1 MKDHLHL
8 QVTIQEFQSDSIMS
22 NLIAIQ
28 IKTKHTTI
36 TTNQYEICKG
46 LIPINE
52 THLISLENRSIGSN
66 QNKLELLLLLNNE
79 VAGRVDCNLTEL
91 LNSNLELQNHCDF
104 QVETEEKV
112 MLHSNQVSNSR
123 VKLTLKVFHQ
133 TEKHSQRANINVAT
147 SESQCEQDLSSFS
160 LREELEQW
168 KSKYTNIAKELNSLG
183 DELLSLQIK
192 EKGDNYS
199 YLSPDINIFRKII
212 KSKLQYFLQIYDNQV
227 DQIYLLKKEL
237 NYYRSKLCL
246 KCSEPYFKHSFQSLS
261 AKIQNLTSVL
271 DKKQTEQFQL
281 IKSLEIEK
289 QSQKSQ
295 QENVKILNQQQ
306 LLLRQ
311 TLAKSKKQVEDSLK
325 FQTQQ
330 ELQIQQLHKDVISKT
345 QIILQLN
352 KRCLELE
359 QQNYRMNSDI
369 EQIIFLYKQW
379 SMSIIKSIEKEPTEK
394 QLLGDILKQL
404 NNSLKFLAS
413 NENLNQDSNSANEY
427 HNKIEQ
433 YIEDYHLQVTQLEQL
448 LYQHRIKCQ
457 NDKLTSNSLR
467 ADQLNAFLLNF
478 PIENVA
484 EQSNKQYDISKQMN
498 SQLEQNIFNLIQQK
512 DVEITKLKQKI
523 ADMLNIA
530 LELGNSVLVE
540 QMQFTL
546 M

>member
-1 MKDHLHL
+1 MEDHLHL

-22 NLIAIQ
+22 DLIAFQ

-52 THLISLENRSIGSN
+52 THLISLENRSTNSY

-79 VAGRVDCNLTEL
+79 VAGRVDCNLTQL
-91 LNSNLELQNHCDF
+91 LDSNLELKNYGDF

-112 MLHSNQVSNSR
+112 MLNGNQVSNSR

-133 TEKHSQRANINVAT
+133 TEQHSQRTTINVAT
-147 SESQCEQDLSSFS
+147 SESQREQDLVLFS

-168 KSKYTNIAKELNSLG
+168 KSKYTNIAKELNQLG

-192 EKGDNYS
+192 EKGDLHS
-199 YLSPDINIFRKII
+199 YLSPEINIFRKII

-227 DQIYLLKKEL
+227 DQTYLLKKEL

-246 KCSEPYFKHSFQSLS
+246 KCSEPYFKHSFQSL
-261 AKIQNLTSVL
+261 AEKIKNLTSIL

-289 QSQKSQ
+289 QSQKQ
-295 QENVKILNQQQ
+295 LQENVKILNQQQ

-325 FQTQQ
+325 LQTSQ
-330 ELQIQQLHKDVISKT
+330 ELQIQQLNKDVISKT
-345 QIILQLN
+345 LIILQLN

-379 SMSIIKSIEKEPTEK
+379 SMSIVKSIEKESSEK

-413 NENLNQDSNSANEY
+413 NDNLNKDSNSANEY

-433 YIEDYHLQVTQLEQL
+433 YIQDYHLQVTQLESL
-448 LYQHRIKCQ
+448 LYQHRIKCH
-457 NDKLTSNSLR
+457 NDNLTLNSLR
-467 ADQLNAFLLNF
+467 ADEFNAFLLNF
-478 PIENVA
+478 PLENVT
-484 EQSNKQYDISKQMN
+484 EQSTKQYELSKQMN
-498 SQLEQNIFNLIQQK
+498 SQSELHIFNLIQLK

-540 QMQFTL
+540 QMQLTL